1 MSAAAPSTPMYASPN
16 AAQAFRR
23 RIAVVA
29 RVMALIGGWNY
40 VACALF
46 ICADVIGRNF
56 FHVSSSATVEITG
69 YMLAGGIAWSL
80 GHTLA
85 MRAHIRV
92 DVLANR
98 VPVRIRAWLHL
109 GALTLLALFSVFV
122 TWAAWHLVSE
132 SIVFDAHDNS
142 ALSVPMVVPQGIWAV
157 GISAFMVMVA
167 TLMVESVL
175 TLMAGRGEE
184 LDALLGARTF
194 EDETAEA
201 LEAVAMTKSESVR

>member
-1 MSAAAPSTPMYASPN
+1 M
-16 AAQAFRR
+16 AQAVRR
-23 RIAVVA
+23 GIAAVA
-29 RVMALIGGWNY
+29 RVMALVAGWNY

-46 ICADVIGRNF
+46 ITADVVGRNF
-56 FHVSSSATVEITG
+56 FHVSSSATVEVTG

-98 VPVRIRAWLHL
+98 MPVRIRAWLHL
-109 GALTLLALFSVFV
+109 GALALLALFSSFV
-122 TWAAWHLVSE
+122 TWAAWHLVGE
-132 SIVFDAHDNS
+132 SIVFDSHDNT
-142 ALSVPMVVPQGIWAV
+142 ALHVPMVLPQGIWAV

-167 TLMVESVL
+167 SLMVEAVL

-201 LEAVAMTKSESVR
+201 LEAIAMAQPEPAR